1 MLNKTLIDLPFTGG
15 LNKYAEEALRSGAN
29 ELTNIVFEE
38 DGIIKKHTGDEVF
51 STQTE
56 NIEELYQK
64 NGNIIPVSGIIT
76 SDSGKKYDVNE
87 ITDSKKMPMTCSSSW
102 GVFVENVFYKNNGE
116 KLELINISPAVNVQN
131 MYLYNDKFYC
141 VDSNAR
147 ALYSIGSDLLF
158 VEEIASLWPSA
169 NDSDVRWDFK
179 DGLLILVRLFDGAN
193 PMGPSNSL
201 YIEFKNLDTANS
213 GSSEILFLPYNDYKD
228 WKVRVLR
235 DFKNADYFNF
245 GLLLSKNNAPF
256 MPLDKSLFVA
266 QYSPT
271 SIGSSELQLNEVC
284 DFEPVINAPAI
295 NWYDYSFVYR
305 YYPAFDTGIQIRPP
319 SFKLYSTVISYA
331 DLFGSLSNNVLCS
344 PIMLVSCPFYLNEKL
359 YFYAKAIDGIGVIRD
374 PAPPGA
380 PYVIDPTT
388 YCIGSNSFFYDPS
401 SNFNY
406 VQNSNMGTLANLLN
420 GPVYLFEN
428 FKPVLKVTSINN
440 VFQINTELP
449 RPTELQII
457 LPYATDADSY
467 YCKEY
472 MVGNYRPKVQQINDD
487 SIFSNG
493 SVKINNDSMIILNRV
508 PCFFKVATTGGTQKK
523 YRYKVIPYYN
533 DTSGFEYWGESV
545 SYYEFISNIAG
556 PIEIT
561 VFPYSKDCQYL
572 LYRTDP
578 IDVGSSFDNTEQYYR
593 ISKTTDQDWQK
604 VNDIY
609 FYNDYLAPHTDG
621 ARSVLPTD
629 FFPITMPSFKDTVI
643 YKNKMVG
650 IDNDNPSR
658 IFFSKNIINGTGP
671 QFISTAYI
679 YFNESVN
686 GSVQYPT
693 ALAVLDNKLIIFTQ
707 DATYLTYGNF
717 NDETRITS
725 GIQNP
730 EILTIE
736 TGCINPRSI
745 VVSSNGITFWGKK
758 GLYLLNRSMQAEMK
772 NEVEFYKSEVV
783 LDSVAILDRNEIRYY
798 TDQRTVVW
806 NFEFNTFSTIAEVRN
821 SAIMLDNVIYSSFE
835 NKVLKQSNTYL
846 SNEAIFSMKFES
858 EWYKFKDTQNF
869 GRISRLVLL
878 GRKKGAHKL
887 KISLAY
893 DYDPTYVETHE
904 IDNTSQAMDAIIQMR
919 LVVKRQKCQSFR
931 VKIED
936 ISNGSDSLLNSIE
949 LISMTLE
956 VGLKKG
962 YNKLPASRKF

>member
-1 MLNKTLIDLPFTGG
+1 MLNKTLVDLSFTSG
-15 LNKYAEEALRSGAN
+15 LNKYAEEVLRSGPN

-38 DGIIKKHTGDEVF
+38 DGIVKKHTGDEVS
-51 STQTE
+51 STETDTIQ
-56 NIEELYQK
+56 ELYQK
-64 NGNIIPVSGIIT
+64 DGKVIHLSGIIT
-76 SDSGKKYDVNE
+76 SESSRKFEVKELAEGQ
-87 ITDSKKMPMTCSSSW
+87 KMPLFCKTSW
-102 GVFVENVFYKNNGE
+102 GTFVEDTIY
-116 KLELINISPAVNVQN
+116 QN
-131 MYLYNDKFYC
+131 DGTIFEIALFKIIPQFKSEVYVYNDKFYY
-141 VDSNAR
+141 VDKSAR
-147 ALYSIGSDLLF
+147 SLVSIDENFTSVTVYSSLW
-158 VEEIASLWPSA
+158 IAS
-169 NDSDVRWDFK
+169 NDNDVRYDFK
-179 DGLLILVRLFDGAN
+179 DGILLIARLFDGTN
-193 PMGPSNSL
+193 PMSVTNSL
-201 YIEFKNLDTANS
+201 FIDYRNIATATS
-213 GSSEILFLPYNDYKD
+213 SSSEVDFLPYLNYKD
-228 WKVRVLR
+228 WKIRVLR
-235 DFKNADYFNF
+235 DLASADNF
-245 GLLLSKNNAPF
+245 TFGILLVKNNASF
-256 MPLDKSLFVA
+256 LFDDRSLFVV
-266 QYSPT
+266 QYQAGT
-271 SIGSSELQLNEVC
+271 MSSFELRLDNVV
-284 DFEPVINAPAI
+284 DFEPIINAPAL

-305 YYPAFDTGIQIRPP
+305 FYDSTIGAVAPR
-319 SFKLYSTVISYA
+319 FKLYSTIISYVSI
-331 DLFGSLSNNVLCS
+331 FGTDPQYLAS
-344 PIMLVSCPFYLNEKL
+344 PIMNLTAPFYIDGKI
-359 YFYAKAIDGIGVIRD
+359 YFYAKVIDGVCLSLDYSPIG
-374 PAPPGA
+374 P
-380 PYVIDPTT
+380 PYVG
-388 YCIGSNSFFYDPS
+388 GSPAYATGS
-401 SNFNY
+401 SANYYNPADNFNY
-406 VQNSNMGTLANLLN
+406 IQNANTGTLANLLN
-420 GPVYLFEN
+420 GSVYLYEN
-428 FKPVLKVTSINN
+428 FKPILKVTSINN
-440 VFQINTELP
+440 IIQINEKVS
-449 RPTELQII
+449 RPTELSII
-457 LPYATDADSY
+457 LPYVTDADSY
-467 YCKEY
+467 FCKEY
-472 MVGNYRPKVQQINDD
+472 TIGGYRPKVQQINDD

-493 SVKINNDSMIILNRV
+493 PVKINDESMIILNRV
-508 PCFFKVATTGGTQKK
+508 PCILSAGSTGGTEKK
-523 YRYKVIPYYN
+523 YRYKIIPYFT
-533 DTSGFEYWGESV
+533 DSSGFEYMGEST
-545 SYYEFISNIAG
+545 SYYEVICNIAG
-556 PIEIT
+556 PIQLII
-561 VFPYSKDCQYL
+561 FRYNLSCKYL
-572 LYRTDP
+572 IFRTDP
-578 IDVGSSFDNTEQYYR
+578 MDIGSSFLGSTPYYLVTKIGSEIEDATGSLYR
-593 ISKTTDQDWQK
+593 YD
-604 VNDIY
+604 
-609 FYNDYLAPHTDG
+609 DYLTPHLDG
-621 ARSVLPTD
+621 ARFVLPTV
-629 FFPITMPSFKDTVI
+629 FFPITMPSFKDTVL

-772 NEVEFYKSEVV
+772 NEVEFYKKEVV

-806 NFEFNTFSTIAEVRN
+806 NYEFNTFSTIAEVRN

-835 NKVLKQSNTYL
+835 NKVLKQSDTYL
-846 SNEAIFSMKFES
+846 SNETSFSMKFES

-869 GRISRLVLL
+869 GRISRLVIL

-893 DYDPTYVETHE
+893 DYNPSYVETHE
-904 IDNTSQAMDAIIQMR
+904 IDNTSQAVDAIIQMR

-936 ISNGSDSLLNSIE
+936 ISNGVDSLLNSIE

>member
-15 LNKYAEEALRSGAN
+15 LNKYAEETLRSGAN

-38 DGIIKKHTGDEVF
+38 DGIIKKHTGDEVS
-51 STQTE
+51 STETDTIQ
-56 NIEELYQK
+56 ELYQK
-64 NGNIIPVSGIIT
+64 DGKVIPLSGIIT
-76 SDSGKKYDVNE
+76 SESSRKFDVKE
-87 ITDSKKMPMTCSSSW
+87 LAEGQKMPLFCKTSW
-102 GVFVENVFYKNNGE
+102 GTFADGIIYKDDGTKLQTEFVTNTNSFDG
-116 KLELINISPAVNVQN
+116 NI
-131 MYLYNDKFYC
+131 YEYNDSFYY
-141 VDSNAR
+141 VGQDSLVTTGYLKRIDEDLSVN
-147 ALYSIGSDLLF
+147 LVYSN
-158 VEEIASLWPSA
+158 LWVSA
-169 NDSDVRWDFK
+169 NSNDARYDFK
-179 DGLLILVRLFDGAN
+179 DGILIIAHLFDGSIPMSGSN
-193 PMGPSNSL
+193 PL
-201 YIEFKNLDTANS
+201 YIEYKNIATATSNY
-213 GSSEILFLPYNDYKD
+213 SEVDFLPYSNYKD
-228 WKVRVLR
+228 WKIRVLR
-235 DFKNADYFNF
+235 DVANADYFTF
-245 GLLLSKNNAPF
+245 GILLSKNNASF
-256 MPLDKSLFVA
+256 AEDDRSLFVV
-266 QYSPT
+266 QYQSGIMST
-271 SIGSSELQLNEVC
+271 FDLQIDNVV
-284 DFEPVINAPAI
+284 DFEPVINAPA
-295 NWYDYSFVYR
+295 NTWSDYSFVYR
-305 YYPAFDTGIQIRPP
+305 FYDSIIGASCPR
-319 SFKLYSTVISYA
+319 FKLYSTIIPYTSI
-331 DLFGSLSNNVLCS
+331 FGTDPQYLAS
-344 PIMLVSCPFYLNEKL
+344 PIMNLTAPFYIDGKI
-359 YFYAKAIDGIGVIRD
+359 YFYSKVVDGISLGVNNSS
-374 PAPPGA
+374 
-380 PYVIDPTT
+380 PYVGIAPVYAT
-388 YCIGSNSFFYDPS
+388 GSSANYYNPS
-401 SNFNY
+401 DNFNY
-406 VQNSNMGTLANLLN
+406 IQNANTGTLANLLN
-420 GPVYLFEN
+420 GSVYLYEN
-428 FKPVLKVTSINN
+428 FKPILKVTSINN
-440 VFQINTELP
+440 IIQINEKVS
-449 RPTELQII
+449 RPTELSII
-457 LPYATDADSY
+457 LPYVTDADTY
-467 YCKEY
+467 FCKEY
-472 MVGNYRPKVQQINDD
+472 TIGSYRPKVQQINDD

-493 SVKINNDSMIILNRV
+493 PVKINDESMIILNRV
-508 PCFFKVATTGGTQKK
+508 PCVLSAGSTGGTEKK
-523 YRYKVIPYYN
+523 FRYKIIPYFT
-533 DTSGFEYWGESV
+533 DSSGFEYWGESV
-545 SYYEFISNIAG
+545 SYYEVVCNIAG
-556 PIEIT
+556 PIQLMI
-561 VFPYSKDCQYL
+561 FRYNLSCKYL
-572 LYRTDP
+572 IFRTDP
-578 IDVGSSFDNTEQYYR
+578 MDIGSSFLDSTPYYLVTKIGSELEDATGSLYR
-593 ISKTTDQDWQK
+593 YD
-604 VNDIY
+604 
-609 FYNDYLAPHTDG
+609 DYLVPHVDG

-629 FFPITMPSFKDTVI
+629 FFPVTMPSFKDTVI

-650 IDNDNPSR
+650 IDNDNPNR

-798 TDQRTVVW
+798 TDQRTIVW

-846 SNEAIFSMKFES
+846 SNEASFSMKFES